1 MKKTQKR
8 SIGSAAPRLA
18 GYLRTQ
24 LGIILVALI
33 LAAASAVLT
42 IIGPD
47 KIGRIATIMS
57 DGLFTGIDLPA
68 IAKLGIFLAVIY
80 GLSAL
85 FGFVQHYIMAVVT
98 LKISYRMRGELSEK
112 INRVPQ
118 KYFNTTSQGDILD
131 VYKRQIAKLSH
142 FSSVSTVSPVSL

>member
-57 DGLFTGIDLPA
+57 DGLLP
-68 IAKLGIFLAVIY
+68 
-80 GLSAL
+80 
-85 FGFVQHYIMAVVT
+85 
-98 LKISYRMRGELSEK
+98 
-112 INRVPQ
+112 
-118 KYFNTTSQGDILD
+118 
-131 VYKRQIAKLSH
+131 
-142 FSSVSTVSPVSL
+142 VSTCPPLQSSASSSP